1 MQNRRFWGG
10 FEFLM
15 KPLKSMGLAN
25 QLENGRKISSLSLKN
40 AQFLNF
46 LNLKY
51 FIQLHTGCPNYYVRF
66 YAAFTGKLLNGQ
78 A

>member
-1 MQNRRFWGG
+1 MENLPHFFWAPEISALIDMQNRRFWGG

-46 LNLKY
+46 SNLKY
-51 FIQLHTGCPNYYVRF
+51 FIQLHI
-66 YAAFTGKLLNGQ
+66 
-78 A
+78 